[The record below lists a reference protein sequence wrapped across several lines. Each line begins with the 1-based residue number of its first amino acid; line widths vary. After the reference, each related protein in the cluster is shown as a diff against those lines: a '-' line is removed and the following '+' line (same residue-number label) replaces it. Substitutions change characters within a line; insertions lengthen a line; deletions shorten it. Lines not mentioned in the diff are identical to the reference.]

1 MNRSNGWSD
10 APEYRH
16 EDWPERPSKRPVI
29 SSLPYARRIEFW
41 PIAYRF
47 RQSHP
52 MRIIVASGAHPRYAR
67 KLGSGEPLADAV
79 TFAIAQQEIF
89 HDPDHPSRILLP
101 IRIGKDSPPRPT
113 LVMGLRV
120 LAQDIGPKRFTTANK
135 GMDG

>member
-1 MNRSNGWSD
+1 LNFG
-10 APEYRH
+10 
-16 EDWPERPSKRPVI
+16 PSLTASARATLCA
-29 SSLPYARRIEFW
+29 SSSPA
-41 PIAYRF
+41 A
-47 RQSHP
+47 
-52 MRIIVASGAHPRYAR
+52 RIIVASGAHPRYAR